1 MNERERALDHK
12 CPSCGGKCV
21 FEPKIGKWKCEYCK
35 SEFDL
40 DTLQKHNNASSEENN
55 KETDK
60 DVDTSYVEYHC
71 KNCGAK
77 IVADEQTAATFC
89 IYCGN
94 TAILKSKLSGKFAPS
109 MIIPFM
115 KTKEDAVNAFKG
127 LSKGRPLM
135 PKFFNDPK
143 NIEKIRG
150 VYIPFWLY
158 SLKCRGQLSASA
170 QRITTW
176 VSGDYSYTKTDSY
189 KVDRDG
195 L

>member
-77 IVADEQTAATFC
+77 IVADVQTALDVLYDKTESIQPMMSHMC
-89 IYCGN
+89 PGCRYLY
-94 TAILKSKLSGKFAPS
+94 TTVLKT
-109 MIIPFM
+109 MVIM
-115 KTKEDAVNAFKG
+115 VQT
-127 LSKGRPLM
+127 
-135 PKFFNDPK
+135 
-143 NIEKIRG
+143 
-150 VYIPFWLY
+150 
-158 SLKCRGQLSASA
+158 
-170 QRITTW
+170 
-176 VSGDYSYTKTDSY
+176 
-189 KVDRDG
+189 
-195 L
+195 